1 MKTCTVDMDGVAG
14 SRDVGETAAMGF
26 QEAIFSYG
34 KDLDSVGILTAPAG
48 MTCPREDLPIA
59 VIFNSGLLHRSEPYR
74 LHVAI
79 ARRLAGLGIQ
89 TLRVDLAGKGDSP
102 DREGVANRESVAM
115 DWANIRHELTRL
127 FGKRT
132 FALMGICSGAD
143 NAIKL
148 GVADEQVIDL
158 VLMDPICPTD
168 AGFSKRKIF
177 SKLKDPAFLRRLPQR
192 AAQELSSFL
201 KFETRQSEERQNLR
215 DPPRPEEL
223 VGCMQQMVKR
233 KGNILAFFT
242 NDADS
247 YYNIEG
253 QMAAS
258 LAIEGLEKI
267 CREVW
272 WPHVTHLYPVQ
283 QHRNLLVDTIEQ
295 WFAEKIVQGE
305 DRARSR

>member
-14 SRDVGETAAMGF
+14 SRDAGKTAAMGF
-26 QEAIFSYG
+26 EEAIFSYG
-34 KDLDSVGILTAPAG
+34 KHQDSIGILTAPAEMKG
-48 MTCPREDLPIA
+48 PREDLPIA

-79 ARRLAGLGIQ
+79 ARRLAGLGVQ

-102 DREGVANRESVAM
+102 DREGVANRESVET

-127 FGKRT
+127 FGERT

-148 GVADEQVIDL
+148 GFADEQVIGL
-158 VLMDPICPTD
+158 VLMDPVCPTD
-168 AGFSKRKIF
+168 AGFSKRKLF
-177 SKLKDPAFLRRLPQR
+177 NKLKDPAFLRRLPKR
-192 AAQELSSFL
+192 ATQELFSFI
-201 KFETRQSEERQNLR
+201 KFEKHQVEERQNLR
-215 DPPRPEEL
+215 DLPRPEEL

-233 KGNILAFFT
+233 NGNILAFFT

-253 QMAAS
+253 QMVSS
-258 LAIEGLEKI
+258 LAIEGLEGI

-283 QHRNLLVDTIEQ
+283 QHRNLLVGTIEQ
-295 WFAEKIVQGE
+295 WFAERIVQGE
-305 DRARSR
+305 DRAQSR